1 MNDWFV
7 SVINKFDLMLLECWF
22 KFFINLK
29 NCDIYVF
36 IFEESCVCFKF
47 VVWGF
52 YGYLNI

>member
-52 YGYLNI
+52 YGYLNV